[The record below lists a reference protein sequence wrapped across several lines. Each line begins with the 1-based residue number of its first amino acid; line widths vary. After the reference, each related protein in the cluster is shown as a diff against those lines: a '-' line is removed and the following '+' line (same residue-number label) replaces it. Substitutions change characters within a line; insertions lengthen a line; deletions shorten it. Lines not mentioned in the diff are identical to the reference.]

1 MTFDC
6 LGTRSLSAAAL
17 LALPLP
23 VLAAQP
29 AQTGSDS
36 ASSSAAAPTDIV
48 VSATRRDSLV
58 QKVPISVQVIAKD
71 MFERSSFK
79 NPSDLQYLSPSVQ
92 VSASGGI
99 GFNIRGVGTNSYD
112 ASTEQTVGLVID
124 GVVYGFVDDISADL
138 SDVSRIEVLKGPQGT
153 QFGKNAS
160 AGVVNVVTEQPTT
173 DRLSMVGHVAYGSF
187 NDTNAS
193 ARINVPITSNLAGM
207 LVGSFQ
213 NRDGWSYDPVMKR
226 NQGDQQ
232 QYGFKGKLAWN
243 PMPDLDV
250 HLNVDYRRTHISP
263 NFLNT
268 YKSVG
273 VGYGTLPPG
282 LGVLSYGIVPSGD
295 NTQSAMSIDSF
306 RTTRTGGGSLRMNY
320 HLGAWTLSATSALRL
335 LDRDQFQTIGGT
347 PANLALG
354 TLRDTGRQI
363 SQEVTLTSPTGGTVE
378 FVAGL
383 YYYNR
388 HANGSTYYY
397 GSFNGLA
404 EQIYG
409 LGALLSFSGGR
420 DHEQYDVHSYA
431 AFTDGTINISD
442 RLHAIAGG
450 RLTYDKASSALST
463 EGLPNVYP
471 LGPAINGPGSADTH
485 ATDFSW
491 RLGLR
496 YDLSDRS
503 IVYAT
508 ASRGYKGP
516 LAIAV
521 PGSGARLVKPETVQA
536 YEIGLKTTLLDRK
549 LRFNL
554 AAFYEKFTNF
564 QTSVLDTALVP
575 PSFVLGNA
583 GGLRTQGIE
592 MEIAATPVRGL
603 SLDLNGTY
611 QDAKFTDFKATCYDA
626 NEPIKLATTTNSTAV
641 GACYTLPG
649 TSVSYVQ
656 AAGRPAPNASKWN
669 LSAAAAYKR
678 PVNGSLTAD
687 GNVNVMYRSKFFSNG
702 VDPNTQ
708 VNGYAT
714 VNLSV
719 GLGSSDERWRV
730 GVFVRNLFDQY
741 FISGIE
747 PGAFESGALT
757 NIINPEARRTIG
769 VTLDTKM

>member
-1 MTFDC
+1 MTLDRF
-6 LGTRSLSAAAL
+6 GTRSLSVAAL

-23 VLAAQP
+23 VLAAEP
-29 AQTGSDS
+29 APPSPDD
-36 ASSSAAAPTDIV
+36 AAAAASTEIV
-48 VSATRRDSLV
+48 VSATRRDTPV
-58 QKVPISVQVIAKD
+58 QRVPISVQVIDNDK
-71 MFERSSFK
+71 FVKSSFK
-79 NPSDLQYLSPSVQ
+79 NPTDLQYMSPSVQ

-138 SDVSRIEVLKGPQGT
+138 SDIARIEILKGPQGT

-160 AGVVNVVTEQPTT
+160 AGVVNVVTEQPNV

-213 NRDGWSYDPVMKR
+213 SRDGWSYDPVLKR
-226 NQGDQQ
+226 NQGDQSL
-232 QYGFKGKLAWN
+232 YGFKGKLAWT
-243 PMPDLDV
+243 PTEDLDV

-273 VGYGTLPPG
+273 VGFAGLSPG
-282 LGVLSYGIVPSGD
+282 LGVLDYGIVPSGD
-295 NTQSAMSIDSF
+295 NTQSAMSIESF
-306 RTTRTGGGSLRMNY
+306 RTTRTGGGSLKVNY
-320 HLGAWTLSATSALRL
+320 HAGDWTISSTSALRFL
-335 LDRDQFQTIGGT
+335 ERDQFQTIGGT
-347 PANLALG
+347 PVNIALG
-354 TLRDTGRQI
+354 QLRDTGRQV
-363 SQEVTLTSPTGGTVE
+363 SQEFTLTSPTGGAAE

-388 HANGSTYYY
+388 HSNGSTYYY

-404 EQIYG
+404 EQLYG
-409 LGALLSFSGGR
+409 PGALLSFSGGR
-420 DHEQYDVHSYA
+420 DHLQYDVNSYA
-431 AFTDGTINISD
+431 AFTDGTIHLSE
-442 RLHAIAGG
+442 RLHVIAGG
-450 RLTYDKASSALST
+450 RLTYDKASSSLTTEAL
-463 EGLPNVYP
+463 PKVYP
-471 LGPAINGPGSADTH
+471 LGPTINGPGAANTH
-485 ATDFSW
+485 ATNFSW
-491 RLGLR
+491 RLGLK
-496 YDLSDRS
+496 YDLSDRA

-536 YEIGLKTTLLDRK
+536 YEIGLKTMLLDRK

-554 AAFYEKFTNF
+554 AGFYEKFTNF
-564 QTSVLDTALVP
+564 QTSVLDTGLVP

-583 GGLRTQGIE
+583 GGLRTQGVE
-592 MEIAATPVRGL
+592 MEIAATPVPGL
-603 SLDLNGTY
+603 SINLNGTY
-611 QDAKFTDFKATCYDA
+611 QDAKFTDFRATCYDA
-626 NEPIKLATTTNSTAV
+626 NEPIKLPTTTDASAV

-649 TSVSYVQ
+649 SSVRYVQ

-669 LSAAAAYKR
+669 LSASASYR
-678 PVNGSLTAD
+678 HPLNDTLSAD
-687 GNVNVMYRSKFFSNG
+687 GNANVMYRSKFFSNG
-702 VDPNTQ
+702 VDPNSQ
-708 VNGYAT
+708 VDGYAT
-714 VNLSV
+714 VNLNV
-719 GLGSSDERWRV
+719 GLGSSDDRWRI

-769 VTLDTKM
+769 VVLDLKS